1 MFFSA
6 PTAPILY
13 KFVFNWIRSYISSY
27 FIGRIRSD
35 RSVVPGYNMHIREN
49 PEFDS
54 ILLVILGDLII
65 SRKLFYTQRMI
76 KVVFTSLTK
85 KCVQL

>member
-1 MFFSA
+1 
-6 PTAPILY
+6 
-13 KFVFNWIRSYISSY
+13 
-27 FIGRIRSD
+27 
-35 RSVVPGYNMHIREN
+35 MHIREN

-54 ILLVILGDLII
+54 ILLVILGDLTI